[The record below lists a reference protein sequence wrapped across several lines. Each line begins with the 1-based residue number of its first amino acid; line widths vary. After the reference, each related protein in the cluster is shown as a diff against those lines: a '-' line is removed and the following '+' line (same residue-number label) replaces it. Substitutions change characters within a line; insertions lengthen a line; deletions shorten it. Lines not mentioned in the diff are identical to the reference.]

1 MFRHRRLPS
10 ERGAAM
16 VETIIVLPVVL
27 LVMFAIVELSRA
39 WFTAQLTTTA
49 VREAVRVAAVAL
61 PADVSTAGNAR
72 LSQVLAAGNMNTC
85 PQPPPASCVVSAA
98 VTMQPIAGLPGT
110 TDSEVVA
117 TATVEFKTLFANLL
131 PASLQAL
138 NITQTAV
145 MRHEGGPPAP

>member
-1 MFRHRRLPS
+1 
-10 ERGAAM
+10 M
-16 VETIIVLPVVL
+16 VEIIIVLPIL
-27 LVMFAIVELSRA
+27 LFVMFGIVELSRA

-61 PADVSTAGNAR
+61 PTDVSTAGTAR
-72 LSQVLAAGNMNTC
+72 LNQVLTAGNMSAC
-85 PQPPPASCVVSAA
+85 PQPPPASCVVASG
-98 VTMQPIAGLPGT
+98 VTMQPIVGIPGT

-117 TATVEFKTLFANLL
+117 TATVQFRTLFSNLL